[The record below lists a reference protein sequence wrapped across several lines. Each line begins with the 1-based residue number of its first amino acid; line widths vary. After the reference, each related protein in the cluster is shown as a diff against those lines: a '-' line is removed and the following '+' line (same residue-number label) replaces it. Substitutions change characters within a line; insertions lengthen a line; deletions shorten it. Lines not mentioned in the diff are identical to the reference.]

1 MGTMVTHIT
10 MTIITATLILM
21 VATLSIIT
29 LIRIIMPTI
38 MIDTDDHFLAM
49 KRTEEKLIR
58 KESWLHLMGWLEK
71 PTHFFMGM
79 GWDYLHYF

>member
-29 LIRIIMPTI
+29 LIRIIMATI
-38 MIDTDDHFLAM
+38 MIDTDDQFVAM

-58 KESWLHLMGWLEK
+58 KESWLHFVGLA
-71 PTHFFMGM
+71 
-79 GWDYLHYF
+79 